1 MFVKLTENKLAE
13 TQNSRTSITLNKPS
27 SAPLDI
33 KFAKIK
39 AVTFALR
46 PAPLQESLDALK
58 KRLGPT
64 PGVYSAEPAV
74 LDFSGWSEAELVE
87 HGIELKAYA
96 ELLQAAGV
104 LLVET
109 RGHGTALESQ
119 AEELGI
125 RFETGQADQAEPEQE
140 PLPAQADAPSAAA
153 KPDTEPGL
161 IQANHPAVPNFDNAR
176 RTMVIDQSVRSG
188 QKIYAQGADLIVMGQ
203 VSAGAEVIADGNVH
217 VYGVLRG
224 RALAGAAGDNQARII
239 STCFEAELVAVAGY
253 YLTFEGGFPEENRSK
268 PTLIHLDHGTE
279 PAALRLKAINIR

>member
-1 MFVKLTENKLAE
+1 M
-13 TQNSRTSITLNKPS
+13 NKPY
-27 SAPLDI
+27 SALLDI

-46 PAPLQESLDALK
+46 PAPLQASLEALK

-74 LDFSGWSEAELVE
+74 LDFSAWTEQDLHEHGVNLRDYADLLKSAGVHLVE
-87 HGIELKAYA
+87 IKGGGEL
-96 ELLQAAGV
+96 
-104 LLVET
+104 
-109 RGHGTALESQ
+109 LESQ
-119 AEELGI
+119 AEELGL
-125 RFETGQADQAEPEQE
+125 RHEDSADEADYQAE
-140 PLPAQADAPSAAA
+140 AAA
-153 KPDTEPGL
+153 VEEAVVAAPVEPVAAEPVPTESQPG
-161 IQANHPAVPNFDNAR
+161 IPEFNNAR

-224 RALAGAAGDNQARII
+224 RALAGAAGDTQARIL

-279 PAALRLKAINIR
+279 PAVLRLKAINIR

>member
-1 MFVKLTENKLAE
+1 M
-13 TQNSRTSITLNKPS
+13 NKPN
-27 SAPLDI
+27 SALLDI

-46 PAPLQESLDALK
+46 PAPLQASLEVLN

-74 LDFSGWSEAELVE
+74 LDFSAWTEQDLQD
-87 HGIELKAYA
+87 HGIHLRDFA
-96 ELLQAAGV
+96 ELLKSAGV
-104 LLVET
+104 HLVEVK
-109 RGHGTALESQ
+109 GGGELLESQ
-119 AEELGI
+119 AEELGLRHEANGSAI
-125 RFETGQADQAEPEQE
+125 DLPTEPDGE
-140 PLPAQADAPSAAA
+140 PAPAQATPAEPA
-153 KPDTEPGL
+153 DTEP
-161 IQANHPAVPNFDNAR
+161 QANIPELNNVR

-224 RALAGAAGDNQARII
+224 RALAGAAGDTHARIL

-279 PAALRLKAINIR
+279 PAVLRLKAINIR

>member
-1 MFVKLTENKLAE
+1 M
-13 TQNSRTSITLNKPS
+13 NKPNTAS
-27 SAPLDI
+27 LDI

-39 AVTFALR
+39 AVTFSLR

-74 LDFSGWSEAELVE
+74 LDFSAWNETELAE
-87 HGIELKAYA
+87 HGIGLGAFADVLK
-96 ELLQAAGV
+96 AAGV
-104 LLVET
+104 HLVEV
-109 RGHGTALESQ
+109 RGHSAALETQ
-119 AEELGI
+119 AEELGLRYESGGKGTEI
-125 RFETGQADQAEPEQE
+125 ESAEPTVEKPVEKPVE
-140 PLPAQADAPSAAA
+140 PDPQA
-153 KPDTEPGL
+153 T
-161 IQANHPAVPNFDNAR
+161 QQHPEVPEFDNAR

-188 QKIYAQGADLIVMGQ
+188 QKVYAQGADLVIMGQ

-224 RALAGAAGDNQARII
+224 RALAGAAGDTQARIV

-268 PTLIHLDHGTE
+268 PTLIHLDHGSE
-279 PAALRLKAINIR
+279 PAVLRLKAINIR

>member
-1 MFVKLTENKLAE
+1 M
-13 TQNSRTSITLNKPS
+13 NKPN
-27 SAPLDI
+27 SALLDI

-46 PAPLQESLDALK
+46 PAPLQASLEALK

-74 LDFSGWSEAELVE
+74 LDFSAWTEQDLHEHGVHLRDYADLLKSAGVHLVE
-87 HGIELKAYA
+87 IKGGGEL
-96 ELLQAAGV
+96 
-104 LLVET
+104 
-109 RGHGTALESQ
+109 LESQ
-119 AEELGI
+119 AEELGL
-125 RFETGQADQAEPEQE
+125 RHEASADDVDYQAEV
-140 PLPAQADAPSAAA
+140 AAA
-153 KPDTEPGL
+153 AVEEAVVAAPVAPVAAEPVPTEPQPS
-161 IQANHPAVPNFDNAR
+161 IPEFNNAR

-224 RALAGAAGDNQARII
+224 RALAGAAGDTQARIL

-279 PAALRLKAINIR
+279 PAVLRLKAINIR

>member
-1 MFVKLTENKLAE
+1 M
-13 TQNSRTSITLNKPS
+13 NKPTT
-27 SAPLDI
+27 APLDI

-46 PAPLQESLDALK
+46 PCPLKESLDVLK

-74 LDFSGWSEAELVE
+74 LDFSAWTDAELAE
-87 HGIELKAYA
+87 HAITLSPYADLLK
-96 ELLQAAGV
+96 AAGV
-104 LLVET
+104 HLVEI
-109 RGHGTALESQ
+109 RAHSALLETQ
-119 AEELGI
+119 AEELGV
-125 RFETGQADQAEPEQE
+125 RFETGDVHLEPIVEPVAEPITEAVATAPADQAP
-140 PLPAQADAPSAAA
+140 PS
-153 KPDTEPGL
+153 P
-161 IQANHPAVPNFDNAR
+161 QHPAVPEFDNAR

-224 RALAGAAGDNQARII
+224 RALAGAAGDTQARIM

-279 PAALRLKAINIR
+279 PAVLRLKAINIR

>member
-1 MFVKLTENKLAE
+1 M
-13 TQNSRTSITLNKPS
+13 
-27 SAPLDI
+27 LDI
-33 KFAKIK
+33 KFARIK

-46 PAPLQESLDALK
+46 PAPQKESLEALK

-74 LDFSGWSEAELVE
+74 LDFGSWSDSELAD
-87 HGIELKAYA
+87 HAIELAAYA
-96 ELLQAAGV
+96 RLLEAAGV
-104 LLVET
+104 HLVEV
-109 RGHGTALESQ
+109 RGNSDFLEIQ
-119 AEELGI
+119 AEALGL
-125 RFETGQADQAEPEQE
+125 RFETSTGATGTEE
-140 PLPAQADAPSAAA
+140 PLPVVEAVNEKVGVDALPVNTTEQSQI
-153 KPDTEPGL
+153 DTSPTDRTT
-161 IQANHPAVPNFDNAR
+161 VPEFDHCAR
-176 RTMVIDQSVRSG
+176 RTLVIDQPVRSG

-224 RALAGAAGDNQARII
+224 RALAGAAGDTQARII

-279 PAALRLKAINIR
+279 PAVLRLKAINIR